1 MNSRVVLSVF
11 AALILYAVY
20 SWISTPSLE
29 NEGFDINSQNYS
41 KYRPLPSLPVQQAEP
56 KIVSPSGPGAPNERA
71 PTDSFVVPPEEPYDP
86 QEQPY
91 ESSEHPNRLRY
102 PERLYGPGL
111 EPSDKTSAVESGIA
125 SSSHQATM
133 NAYQVFGPEFA
144 QNGGVFMEETG
155 VIANDSSIETGYSS
169 I

>member
-1 MNSRVVLSVF
+1 MNSRVLLAVF
-11 AALILYAVY
+11 AALVLYAVY
-20 SWISTPSLE
+20 SWMSTPFT
-29 NEGFDINSQNYS
+29 EGFDINSQNYS
-41 KYRPLPSLPVQQAEP
+41 TYKTLPVVQEAAPP
-56 KIVSPSGPGAPNERA
+56 KTVSPSGPGAPNERA
-71 PTDSFVVPPEEPYDP
+71 PADSFIAPPEEPYDP
-86 QEQPY
+86 QEQSY

-111 EPSDKTSAVESGIA
+111 EPNDKTSAVESGIA
-125 SSSHQATM
+125 STSHQATM

-155 VIANDSSIETGYSS
+155 VIANDSSIESGYSS

>member
-1 MNSRVVLSVF
+1 MNSRVVLAVF
-11 AALILYAVY
+11 AALVLYAVY
-20 SWISTPSLE
+20 SWFSTPSYS
-29 NEGFDINSQNYS
+29 EGFDINSQNYS
-41 KYRPLPSLPVQQAEP
+41 NYTPLPSLPVQAPEP
-56 KIVSPSGPGAPNERA
+56 KIVSTSGPGAPNERA
-71 PTDSFVVPPEEPYDP
+71 PADSFVVPPEEPYDP
-86 QEQPY
+86 QEQTY

-111 EPSDKTSAVESGIA
+111 EPNDKTSAVESGIA
-125 SSSHQATM
+125 STSHQATM

-155 VIANDSSIETGYSS
+155 VIANDSSIERGYSS

>member
-11 AALILYAVY
+11 AALVLYALY
-20 SWISTPSLE
+20 SWISTPSL
-29 NEGFDINSQNYS
+29 EGFDINSQNYS
-41 KYRPLPSLPVQQAEP
+41 TYKPLPSLPVQQEEP
-56 KIVSPSGPGAPNERA
+56 RIVSPSGPGAPNERA
-71 PTDSFVVPPEEPYDP
+71 PADSFVVPPEEPYDP

-111 EPSDKTSAVESGIA
+111 EPNDKTSAVESGIA

-155 VIANDSSIETGYSS
+155 VIANDSSIETSYSS

>member
-1 MNSRVVLSVF
+1 MSTSNF
-11 AALILYAVY
+11 AR
-20 SWISTPSLE
+20 
-29 NEGFDINSQNYS
+29 EGFDINSQKYS
-41 KYRPLPSLPVQQAEP
+41 TYTQMTVSPP
-56 KIVSPSGPGAPNERA
+56 KGPERIVSSSGPGSPNERA
-71 PTDSFVVPPEEPYDP
+71 PEDSFIAPPEEPYDP
-86 QEQPY
+86 QEQTY

-111 EPSDKTSAVESGIA
+111 EPNDKTSAVESGIA
-125 SSSHQATM
+125 STSHQATM

-155 VIANDSSIETGYSS
+155 VIANDSSIERGYSS